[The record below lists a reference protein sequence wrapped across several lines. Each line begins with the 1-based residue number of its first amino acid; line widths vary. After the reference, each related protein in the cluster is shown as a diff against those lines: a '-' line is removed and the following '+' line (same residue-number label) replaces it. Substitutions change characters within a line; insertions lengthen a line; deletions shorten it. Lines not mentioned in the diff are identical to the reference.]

1 MIRIFIHGGRLCRG
15 EPNLRYPGCIDGEDM
30 NWIVY
35 ALAILAG
42 LVVLVIFALQ
52 VFHSIAEYH
61 ERAGKQ
67 GARERLPLSKKPAAS
82 EGSNG
87 TDRGA
92 GETKTKVPMERS
104 FTGGFTSQTR
114 Y

>member
-1 MIRIFIHGGRLCRG
+1 MHGGRLCRG
-15 EPNLRYPGCIDGEDM
+15 ESNQRHTGCIDGEDM

-42 LVVLVIFALQ
+42 LVVLVVFALQ

-82 EGSNG
+82 ERSNE

-92 GETKTKVPMERS
+92 RETKNEVPMERS